1 MLSFFCEKGSKDDVT
16 IYRWVKNLN
25 QKIQNSKQDRASR
38 PHRILN
44 QIPQIQT
51 TIEPLQ
57 SMFNE
62 EQADH
67 FHLRSDRSRGTI
79 SKTHTHSHKHTPR
92 ASPKSAI
99 CVQRLDDSLTTAIRT
114 TFRISLRSSSLRDS
128 RDPLVAV
135 CIYFFISCSV

>member
-1 MLSFFCEKGSKDDVT
+1 MQMVIKSESENPKLKTGSCLTAPPYSESDSPNSNNHRATSVHVQRRRTSGPLSPP
-16 IYRWVKNLN
+16 I
-25 QKIQNSKQDRASR
+25 
-38 PHRILN
+38 
-44 QIPQIQT
+44 
-51 TIEPLQ
+51 
-57 SMFNE
+57 
-62 EQADH
+62 
-67 FHLRSDRSRGTI
+67 RSDRSRGTI

-135 CIYFFISCSV
+135 CILFYFYRFSLNLDFGS

>member
-1 MLSFFCEKGSKDDVT
+1 MVIKSESENPKLKTGSCLTAPPYSESDSPNSNNHRATSVHVQ
-16 IYRWVKNLN
+16 RKN
-25 QKIQNSKQDRASR
+25 KR
-38 PHRILN
+38 
-44 QIPQIQT
+44 T
-51 TIEPLQ
+51 T
-57 SMFNE
+57 FT
-62 EQADH
+62 
-67 FHLRSDRSRGTI
+67 SDPSRSRGTI

-135 CIYFFISCSV
+135 CFLFFYFMFSLNLDFRFKLRVGLRAE